1 VASPTTKARTK
12 APARAPAPAPA
23 ASAADAQ
30 AAGSRSALRSLGV
43 FEAFRNARRPLS
55 LSELARLTDIPVSTC
70 HGVMR
75 ALEDNGYLYV
85 VGGRDLYPTRR
96 LWEMADEIRAHDPI
110 AMRLE
115 PALTALRDQVDETV
129 VLGSR
134 LDDSVLYLM
143 VLESRQSIRYSARAG
158 ERKPLHSSSVGKAL
172 LGGLEPQELDHW
184 LAGRTLERVTER
196 TITSAA
202 KLRADL
208 VRGRTRGWYGTRG
221 ENVRDVMAVAATLQI
236 GTTALG
242 VAIAGPVHR
251 IQPIESA
258 LGERLARCVRQ
269 IEATERR

>member
-1 VASPTTKARTK
+1 MASPTTKVRSKLPAK
-12 APARAPAPAPA
+12 APASPA
-23 ASAADAQ
+23 AAAQ
-30 AAGSRSALRSLGV
+30 VAGSRSALRSLGI

-70 HGVMR
+70 HGVVR
-75 ALEDNGYLYV
+75 SLEDNGYLYV

-96 LWEMADEIRAHDPI
+96 LWDVAEEIRTHDPI

-172 LGGLEPQELDHW
+172 LGSLAPDELDGW
-184 LAGRTLERVTER
+184 LAGRTLERVTDR

-221 ENVRDVMAVAATLQI
+221 ENVRDVMAVAATLRV

-242 VAIAGPVHR
+242 LAVAGPVHR

-269 IEATERR
+269 IEAAERR